1 MLSTD
6 ELRRLCDLARM
17 EMPADGGVA
26 LQHDLDRVLGWVAQL
41 GEADTAGVEPLTHP
55 GDPALRLRED
65 EVSEADGH
73 ELFQRVAPAVEDG
86 LYLVPKV
93 IE

>member
-6 ELRRLCDLARM
+6 ELRRLCDLARIDL
-17 EMPADGGVA
+17 PADGGAA
-26 LQHDLDRVLGWVAQL
+26 LQHDLGRVLAWVAQL
-41 GEADTAGVEPLTHP
+41 GEANTAGVEPLTHP
-55 GDPALRLRED
+55 GDPSLRLRED
-65 EVSEADGH
+65 QVTEADQH
-73 ELFQRVAPAVEDG
+73 EAFQGVAPAVEDG

>member
-1 MLSTD
+1 MLSTE
-6 ELRRLCDLARM
+6 ELRRLCELARIDL
-17 EMPADGGVA
+17 PADGGAA

-41 GEADTAGVEPLTHP
+41 AEADTEGVTPLTHP
-55 GDPALRLRED
+55 GDPTLRLRDDRVTEPD
-65 EVSEADGH
+65 LHEA
-73 ELFQRVAPAVEDG
+73 FQRAAPAVEDG